1 MYVYGGMGGGGVI
14 WYKSYD
20 RTAASLHAER
30 QRFHAAS
37 VFVLFFHHAAAHLLN
52 AVGTGTFFCF
62 HGRVDLDGWFLFR
75 RIDAKKFHCDPIT
88 AVVNVTTV
96 DNAAV
101 ATVVAAINTTI
112 NVAVLTTAVTFVGIA
127 VLYSHLDH
135 CQWRGT
141 ASSGTATAAALADS
155 AVTAAAVTA
164 AAIAVA
170 TAETAVAAA
179 AAIAVATP
187 EVAAAAIAVATAEAA
202 AATAAANAAVGIGDN
217 LNGRPRHGYTHCL
230 RCQWL
235 WRVLLATARTAGQ
248 LVQTEVRRV

>member
-1 MYVYGGMGGGGVI
+1 MVGWEGGGVI

-37 VFVLFFHHAAAHLLN
+37 VFILFFHHTAAHLLN

-62 HGRVDLDGWFLFR
+62 HGRIDLDGWFLFR
-75 RIDAKKFHCDPIT
+75 RIDAKKFHCDPTMAI
-88 AVVNVTTV
+88 VNVTTV

-101 ATVVAAINTTI
+101 PTAVATIVAAINTTVV
-112 NVAVLTTAVTFVGIA
+112 VAVLTTAVTFVGIV
-127 VLYSHLDH
+127 VLYGHLDH

-141 ASSGTATAAALADS
+141 ASFGTAAAALADAAANANA
-155 AVTAAAVTA
+155 AVTADVAA

-179 AAIAVATP
+179 AIAVATP
-187 EVAAAAIAVATAEAA
+187 EVTAAAIAVATAEAA
-202 AATAAANAAVGIGDN
+202 AAATVGIGGN
-217 LNGRPRHGYTHCL
+217 LNGRPHHGYTHCL